1 MRDALVFQHES
12 VHSVR
17 CAVDVHPHLMHGLKC
32 RLLRLAACKTIVT
45 DAMRVVRGKLI
56 QGWLPRLAFL
66 HCPWQSPKVHVCVR
80 LVTLD

>member
-1 MRDALVFQHES
+1 MRDAVVFQHES

-56 QGWLPRLAFL
+56 QGWLPRLVATSL
-66 HCPWQSPKVHVCVR
+66 AHLSRLSPNMH
-80 LVTLD
+80 T